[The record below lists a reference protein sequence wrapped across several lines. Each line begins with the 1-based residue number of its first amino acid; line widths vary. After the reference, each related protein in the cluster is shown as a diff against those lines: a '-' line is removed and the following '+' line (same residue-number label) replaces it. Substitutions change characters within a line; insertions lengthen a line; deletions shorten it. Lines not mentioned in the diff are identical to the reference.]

1 MSLFELYLIRIKDM
15 MGMIKILLETNYI
28 HEGYYSVPCFYVTVT
43 VRSTTIISD
52 YVGMIGVISPKV
64 DL

>member
-1 MSLFELYLIRIKDM
+1 
-15 MGMIKILLETNYI
+15 LETNYI
-28 HEGYYSVPCFYVTVT
+28 QEGYYFVRCFYVTVT
-43 VRSTTIISD
+43 VRSTTIITA